1 MPGPNSSPNGDTRIV
16 RGHWN
21 EEFRCDVG
29 HKCGAKDAGPCRIIP
44 LRVWLSKRNKL
55 RTGKT
60 R

>member
-21 EEFRCDVG
+21 EEFRCDK
-29 HKCGAKDAGPCRIIP
+29 HRECSQAQKDCNIIP
-44 LRVWLSKRNKL
+44 LREWLSKRNML

-60 R
+60 K